1 MDFKNNCIVTECI
14 DGGSLLYIFCFRV
27 VQNVSS
33 SEVWVHILTNDDITY
48 TSSVS
53 IIVYLKIELNFLE
66 KL

>member
-14 DGGSLLYIFCFRV
+14 DGVSLLYTFYFRV

-66 KL
+66 EL